1 MSSSFYFATLHV
13 CVYLNTLSVFEDKFS
28 KRINSF
34 FVVVGVFLLPMMS
47 FQVMCMCVF
56 HC

>member
-13 CVYLNTLSVFEDKFS
+13 CAYLNTLSVFEDKFS